1 MWAQTKG
8 LLGDG
13 WGALEGVRAPGFALG
28 GPGDPDI
35 WSALNPE
42 QQTWVTNTLT
52 GLNDRITKSN
62 GSKCSTWGSST
73 GSIACFQWLFNST
86 INPRVA
92 GQPAMLRT
100 DGAFDQSTLD
110 ALIMTAGFRPADF
123 PTKFPAGTRQITADT
138 AAKKGLSAGAMVGIA
153 AVGAAA
159 VGGGIYLATHGKKSR
174 RR

>member
-13 WGALEGVRAPGFALG
+13 WGALEGVRAPGFALAAAG
-28 GPGDPDI
+28 SPDI
-35 WSALNPE
+35 WSALNGE

-52 GLNDRITKSN
+52 ALNDRIVASS
-62 GSKCSTWGSST
+62 SKCTTWGSST
-73 GSIACFQWLFNST
+73 GSIACFQGWFNST
-86 INPRVA
+86 INPRQA
-92 GQPAMLRT
+92 DQPKPLRT

-138 AAKKGLSAGAMVGIA
+138 AAEKGLSTGAMVGGGLAVA
-153 AVGAAA
+153 AV
-159 VGGGIYLATHGKKSR
+159 VGGILYAATRGKKSR